1 MPAAITEDTSDMPP
15 VPTGNDL
22 SDTNLLKLT
31 EMSTSLAGAAPKGNL
46 PKVDNMRVAIV
57 AAEWNG
63 HITSRLTQG
72 AMEVF
77 KAEGFADDQVDCYTV
92 PGAVELTFAA
102 SQLIESSLY
111 DAVIVFG
118 CVIRGGTPHFDYVCQ
133 SVTQGVTALNADCD
147 IPVIFGVLTVDNE
160 QDALD
165 RAGGPLGNKGAEAA
179 EAAIKMHAFAQHVKS
194 L

>member
-1 MPAAITEDTSDMPP
+1 
-15 VPTGNDL
+15 
-22 SDTNLLKLT
+22 
-31 EMSTSLAGAAPKGNL
+31 MSTNTPNSPL
-46 PKVDNMRVAIV
+46 PKVENMRVAIV

-63 HITSRLTQG
+63 NVTSRLAEG
-72 AMEVF
+72 AMAVF
-77 KAEGFADDQVDCYTV
+77 KEQGFADDQVDRFDV

-102 SQLIESSLY
+102 SQLIEASLY

-133 SVTQGVTALNADCD
+133 SVTQGVTSLNADCD
-147 IPVIFGVLTVDNE
+147 IPVIFGVLTVDTE

-165 RAGGPLGNKGAEAA
+165 RCGGPFGHKGREAA
-179 EAAIKMHAFAQHVKS
+179 EAAIKMVAFTRRVKD

>member
-1 MPAAITEDTSDMPP
+1 MAVISVISHE
-15 VPTGNDL
+15 N
-22 SDTNLLKLT
+22 KKY
-31 EMSTSLAGAAPKGNL
+31 MSTSIAGAAPKGNL
-46 PKVDNMRVAIV
+46 PEVEDMQVAIV

-63 HITSRLTQG
+63 HITGALTDG
-72 AMEVF
+72 ALEVF
-77 KAEGFADDQVDCYTV
+77 KKQGFEEDQVKVFHV

-102 SQLIESSLY
+102 SQLIESSLF

-133 SVTQGVTALNADCD
+133 SVTQGITSLNADCD

-165 RAGGPLGNKGAEAA
+165 RAGGKLGNKGSEAA
-179 EAAIKMHAFAQHVKS
+179 EAAIKMHHFATMVKN
-194 L
+194 LE

>member
-1 MPAAITEDTSDMPP
+1 
-15 VPTGNDL
+15 
-22 SDTNLLKLT
+22 
-31 EMSTSLAGAAPKGNL
+31 MSTNTPSAPL
-46 PKVDNMRVAIV
+46 PKVENMRVAIV

-63 HITSRLTQG
+63 NVTSRLAEG
-72 AMEVF
+72 AMAVF
-77 KAEGFADDQVDCYTV
+77 KEQGFADDQVDRFDV

-102 SQLIESSLY
+102 SQLIEASLY

-133 SVTQGVTALNADCD
+133 SVTQGVTSLNADCD
-147 IPVIFGVLTVDNE
+147 IPVIFGVLTVDTE

-165 RAGGPLGNKGAEAA
+165 RCGGPFGHKGREAA
-179 EAAIKMHAFAQHVKS
+179 EAAIKMVAFTRRVKD